1 MNKEKGR
8 FHFKTSMLNIFRIS
22 LFLLVIFFFHDVYLE
37 TYRDHRFLSEGRFS
51 FDDVILFLYRYP
63 YELIVFLILVM
74 IPYFYYAFIRGV
86 KFYEMGISYN
96 KGLPWFNIYIPFE
109 KIKKYQLLHPQHL
122 LAITLEDGEIY
133 LIGDNDL
140 SRVISSFDQQG
151 IKGDLA
157 QGEFVKLLQNVKKY
171 FFFVLFFTINL
182 YLAKKFG
189 WFKGH

>member
-1 MNKEKGR
+1 
-8 FHFKTSMLNIFRIS
+8 
-22 LFLLVIFFFHDVYLE
+22 
-37 TYRDHRFLSEGRFS
+37 
-51 FDDVILFLYRYP
+51 
-63 YELIVFLILVM
+63 
-74 IPYFYYAFIRGV
+74 
-86 KFYEMGISYN
+86 
-96 KGLPWFNIYIPFE
+96 
-109 KIKKYQLLHPQHL
+109 